1 MTTSFSTTLSPSPAT
16 RYNRQDGKQPS
27 SSPGCLCEREGRKQL
42 CPRMYKGATKQRLL
56 DVLTHCG
63 FTFQRREN
71 DTLCEAGRPMDARDF
86 CREGRIGWTKAIE
99 QTGIIVRAVTNRCC
113 TGQRSKDSKDL
124 LQGQGLQ
131 EAHPAQ
137 SHPVQ
142 SRQGMRPDLSIN
154 NEHGQNLT

>member
-1 MTTSFSTTLSPSPAT
+1 
-16 RYNRQDGKQPS
+16 
-27 SSPGCLCEREGRKQL
+27 
-42 CPRMYKGATKQRLL
+42 
-56 DVLTHCG
+56 
-63 FTFQRREN
+63 
-71 DTLCEAGRPMDARDF
+71 MDARDF